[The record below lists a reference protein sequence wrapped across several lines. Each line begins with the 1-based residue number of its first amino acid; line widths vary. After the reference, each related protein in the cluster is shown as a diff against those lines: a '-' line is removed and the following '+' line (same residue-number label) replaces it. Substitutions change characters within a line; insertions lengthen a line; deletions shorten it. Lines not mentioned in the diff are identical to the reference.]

1 MKTAWVN
8 RVSIVAFAV
17 VVLWSF
23 VGAEHIIDDHEV
35 GTSWQIF
42 IKHRPS
48 LHFTFKNPA
57 QKGLEIV
64 DYKALSS
71 SDRSSFLEFCNIRF
85 GIIEPSQCQTI
96 LKNRAI

>member
-1 MKTAWVN
+1 MKTAWVKT
-8 RVSIVAFAV
+8 VSIVAFAV

-23 VGAEHIIDDHEV
+23 VGAERIIDDHEV

-48 LHFTFKNPA
+48 LHLTFKNPA

-64 DYKALSS
+64 DYNALSS
-71 SDRSSFLEFCNIRF
+71 SDRASFLEFCNIRF
-85 GIIEPSQCQTI
+85 GIIEPLQCQTI
-96 LKNRAI
+96 LRKRTV